1 MEVYHAPTIHKDTVN
16 ILLDGNAMAA
26 GLLKNGHSRMVT
38 PKKMNLDGGFLGAEE
53 SDYVPYIETCD
64 KIMPKQMLL
73 MNVSKPY
80 NAN

>member
-38 PKKMNLDGGFLGAEE
+38 PKKMNLDGGFSRCRGL
-53 SDYVPYIETCD
+53 
-64 KIMPKQMLL
+64 
-73 MNVSKPY
+73 
-80 NAN
+80 